1 MSGSIL
7 ALLSQTQESCSN
19 DGGGSRR
26 DRLPKTVGS
35 SRARCEQRVA
45 LFKSLAT
52 TLHCSHSF
60 SGGVSR
66 QSSLLTGRFLPDI
79 GPQKAQVV
87 LVNGTQQ

>member
-7 ALLSQTQESCSN
+7 ALLSKTQESCSN

-26 DRLPKTVGS
+26 DRLQKTVGS

-45 LFKSLAT
+45 LFKSLET
-52 TLHCSHSF
+52 TLDFSHGF

-66 QSSLLTGRFLPDI
+66 QKSLLTGRFLRDI
-79 GPQKAQVV
+79 GSQEAEVV
-87 LVNGTQQ
+87 LVNVTQQ